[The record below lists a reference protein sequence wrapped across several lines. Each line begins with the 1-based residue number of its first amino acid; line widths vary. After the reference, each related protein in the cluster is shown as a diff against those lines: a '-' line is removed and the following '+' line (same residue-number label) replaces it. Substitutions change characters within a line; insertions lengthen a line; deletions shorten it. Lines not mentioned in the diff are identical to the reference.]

1 MSEESIKYPSI
12 SDNGFAAKRN
22 AGYPLSKVKFNGN
35 CLKQDGVSC
44 LHKNLVNLYITYE
57 LDTWSKDLNID
68 FT

>member
-35 CLKQDGVSC
+35 CLKQDGVLS
-44 LHKNLVNLYITYE
+44 
-57 LDTWSKDLNID
+57 S
-68 FT
+68 